1 MPRPMHYS
9 PVIKRFLVSALYH
22 EAKRQGIPMT
32 RLTDAL
38 LTEGLKNTEGWK
50 EAARLHEEPPSLIAP
65 SKAA

>member
-22 EAKRQGIPMT
+22 EARRRKIPMT
-32 RLTDAL
+32 RLTDTL

-50 EAARLHEEPPSLIAP
+50 EAARFQEEPPMLIAP